1 MANIIKRAIRIF
13 NGKEWDK
20 YHPETSADQVFY
32 TKPDGT
38 ASNVQKEL
46 AAQNSAMKNIGKRYS
61 SKTSVIGQY
70 PEGGYINFAGN
81 SSLELG
87 TVIFNRNGTVTIK
100 EAMDAIVNIRLS
112 GSSSAKRLWA
122 QLKNYNTGVAL
133 AESIVYGEYFTGNI
147 LTCLHI
153 EANTVLAVMTR
164 EGIIMNAGGLESS
177 MEIIRLN

>member
-1 MANIIKRAIRIF
+1 MSIKKSIFKIF
-13 NGKEWDK
+13 NGSSWDEY
-20 YHPETSADQVFY
+20 YHKTSADQVVY

-38 ASNVQKEL
+38 ASNVQAEL

-70 PEGGYINFAGN
+70 PEGGYINFTGN

-147 LTCLHI
+147 LTHLHI

-164 EGIIMNAGGLESS
+164 EGITMNAGGLESS